1 MNKKQLIQYSLKYH
15 PFSPDVPIEALY
27 VTPAMEHFCWRVQSQ
42 LVGEG
47 GFALLTGDP
56 GTGKSVTLRVLAAK
70 LDTQRDVSV
79 GALEHATSS
88 IADFYREMGD
98 IFGVTLKPH
107 NRWGGF
113 KGLRERWAAHIE
125 ATHIRPVL
133 LIDEAQE
140 MPPSVLNEL
149 RLLSSDRFDSRSLL
163 SVVLAAD
170 NRLHQK
176 LAREELL
183 PLGSR
188 IRVRLVLDAADK
200 ETLSKSLIHLL
211 SDAGN
216 ANLMTPEL
224 VQTLAEHAMGN
235 HRILSATAA
244 ELLAAAAHKDVAVLD
259 EALYL
264 EYFSARSTKRKRKA
278 S

>member
-1 MNKKQLIQYSLKYH
+1 MNKKQLMQFSLKYH
-15 PFSPDVPIEALY
+15 PFSPDVPIDALY
-27 VTPAMEHFCWRVQSQ
+27 VTPAMEHFHWRVQTQ

-113 KGLRERWAAHIE
+113 KSLRERWAAHIE

-176 LAREELL
+176 LAREDLL

-200 ETLSKSLIHLL
+200 ETLTKSLIHLL

-235 HRILSATAA
+235 HRILSATAS
-244 ELLAAAAHKDVAVLD
+244 ELLAAAVHKDVAVLD
-259 EALYL
+259 ETLYL